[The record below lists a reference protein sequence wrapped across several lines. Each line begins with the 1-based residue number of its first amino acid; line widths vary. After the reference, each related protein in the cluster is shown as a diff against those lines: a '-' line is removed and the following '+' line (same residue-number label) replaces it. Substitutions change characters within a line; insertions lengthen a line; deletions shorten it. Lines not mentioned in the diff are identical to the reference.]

1 MTGQEYKLCLEVN
14 GRNITT
20 YINGKTANTAIDK
33 QPVMEELYYTASSND
48 NNIYI
53 KAVNVRDTEITS
65 EICVE
70 GVNGINANITELS
83 GNSLDDMND
92 FDNPKRYRRKHRL

>member
-1 MTGQEYKLCLEVN
+1 MAKPQTLQSTN
-14 GRNITT
+14 
-20 YINGKTANTAIDK
+20 
-33 QPVMEELYYTASSND
+33 QPVMEELYYTASSDD

-53 KAVNVRDTEITS
+53 KAVNVRDTEIRS

-83 GNSLDDMND
+83 AI
-92 FDNPKRYRRKHRL
+92 RLMI